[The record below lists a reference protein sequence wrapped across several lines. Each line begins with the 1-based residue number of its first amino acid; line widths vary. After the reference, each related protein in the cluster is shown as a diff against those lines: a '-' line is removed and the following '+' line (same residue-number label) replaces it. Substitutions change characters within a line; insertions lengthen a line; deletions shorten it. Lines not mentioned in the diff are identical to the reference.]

1 MNSFEKNPFIHPHNL
16 FFFISQNEFTE
27 VFLKSSQ
34 SQNNSEQISESAN
47 KNGNNAVKTL
57 NTEEKAECESLPL
70 NKSAAVHKANSMS
83 SYGSLPW
90 KKSINTLLSCL

>member
-16 FFFISQNEFTE
+16 FFFIFQNEFTE

-83 SYGSLPW
+83 SYGSLP
-90 KKSINTLLSCL
+90 